1 MSNAEFIKPY
11 TKIMRKGKSKVE
23 KQSHEKDKNTAALI
37 GIIARQNA
45 EIARLLQEN
54 EKLKILL
61 SDAQTCVEQM
71 LDAIV
76 LKKEPKP

>member
-1 MSNAEFIKPY
+1 M
-11 TKIMRKGKSKVE
+11 E
-23 KQSHEKDKNTAALI
+23 KQSHEKDKNIAALI

-71 LDAIV
+71 LDVVV
-76 LKKEPKP
+76 LKKEQKP

>member
-1 MSNAEFIKPY
+1 MVNED
-11 TKIMRKGKSKVE
+11 R
-23 KQSHEKDKNTAALI
+23 NTAALI

-54 EKLKILL
+54 AKLKILL
-61 SDAQTCVEQM
+61 SDAQECVEQM

-76 LKKEPKP
+76 FKQEQKP

>member
-1 MSNAEFIKPY
+1 MVTED
-11 TKIMRKGKSKVE
+11 
-23 KQSHEKDKNTAALI
+23 KDTAALI
-37 GIIARQNA
+37 GIIARQNT

-54 EKLKILL
+54 AKLKILM

-71 LDAIV
+71 LDVVV

>member
-1 MSNAEFIKPY
+1 MVTED
-11 TKIMRKGKSKVE
+11 
-23 KQSHEKDKNTAALI
+23 KDTAALI

-54 EKLKILL
+54 AKLKILL

-76 LKKEPKP
+76 FKQEQKP

>member
-1 MSNAEFIKPY
+1 MVTED
-11 TKIMRKGKSKVE
+11 
-23 KQSHEKDKNTAALI
+23 KDVAALI

-54 EKLKILL
+54 AKLKILL

-71 LDAIV
+71 LDAML
-76 LKKEPKP
+76 LKKERKP

>member
-1 MSNAEFIKPY
+1 MVTED
-11 TKIMRKGKSKVE
+11 
-23 KQSHEKDKNTAALI
+23 KDTAALI
-37 GIIARQNA
+37 GIIARQNI

-54 EKLKILL
+54 AKLKILL

-71 LDAIV
+71 LDVVV

>member
-1 MSNAEFIKPY
+1 
-11 TKIMRKGKSKVE
+11 MRKGKKTVE
-23 KQSHEKDKNTAALI
+23 HETDRNTAALI
-37 GIIARQNA
+37 GIITRQNA

-61 SDAQTCVEQM
+61 SDAQECVEKM
-71 LDAIV
+71 LDAVV